1 MKMQRNLSLA
11 AAAAAAA
18 LTLALVGCGGGGNDD
33 PAPDASEVPDSSG
46 ASTAA
51 FVAFILA
58 LGASNETSEPLTIR
72 DTLAVPADDSAE
84 PTPLT

>member
-1 MKMQRNLSLA
+1 MKTQRNLSL

-33 PAPDASEVPDSSG
+33 PAPVATEVPDSSG

-58 LGASNETSEPLTIR
+58 LGGDNETSEPLTIR
-72 DTLAVPADDSAE
+72 DTLATPADESAE